1 MVLSLIFPE
10 IPRVLGAYEKSKKR
24 GSFHKGTFT
33 YYVSTRG
40 GEGGSTLL
48 TAAYRGGGR
57 G

>member
-1 MVLSLIFPE
+1 MFLMENLETIVN
-10 IPRVLGAYEKSKKR
+10 
-24 GSFHKGTFT
+24 SFKGTFT

-48 TAAYRGGGR
+48 TAAYRGGGGR